1 MGGRESET
9 NGVGPVFHTHAWEGQ
24 TVHTHTHTHTQVV
37 KVLVVYCPGQQCT
50 SLAKSGAISP
60 LVATKS
66 SATGV
71 KGVTGGVAP
80 YLAIPCPAFPSIL
93 PPFHPS
99 TTPLHTFALLPNPR
113 RVTRGSLSRSAGE
126 GRKEGRKKEE
136 SVISGYN
143 R

>member
-1 MGGRESET
+1 VGGRESET

-24 TVHTHTHTHTQVV
+24 TVHTHTHGHTHTHTQVV

-93 PPFHPS
+93 PPLHYSPAHLCFAAQSSPS
-99 TTPLHTFALLPNPR
+99 H
-113 RVTRGSLSRSAGE
+113 E
-126 GRKEGRKKEE
+126 GLA
-136 SVISGYN
+136 
-143 R
+143 